1 MEFARL
7 AIAARVSYMLQNWRK
22 RMGRGPERAA
32 MKKREII
39 TVTARIG
46 RALRRV
52 WHAEHSLSARSRGPD
67 RLMDVAL
74 AAGLV
79 LFAMGITLPVMTVTE
94 LWVFENEFSIIGGIR
109 KLWFEGEPLLAGVVA
124 AFSIAFPVIKI
135 TLAWGIWHHADATR
149 PHFRLFMKL
158 LVISGRWSMADVF
171 IIATAIMIAK
181 IAGFADATSEPGL
194 YYFMGSLAL
203 LTAATLRIE
212 RADEKVGAGK

>member
-1 MEFARL
+1 
-7 AIAARVSYMLQNWRK
+7 
-22 RMGRGPERAA
+22 MGRGPERAA

-212 RADEKVGAGK
+212 RAGEKAK